1 MSKTYDFL
9 KECGT
14 FFVIS
19 IDKNAPQGRPFGAI
33 LEYGN
38 YLYFT
43 TGTQK
48 KVYKQIKDNANIQII
63 ALKAGTRD
71 WIRVS
76 GIATECLDYERK
88 AQILNDCPVLK
99 TRFST
104 PDCEYFAVF
113 QMKVSCSE
121 LHKND
126 VIEVL

>member
-19 IDKNAPQGRPFGAI
+19 IDKNAPQGRPFGVV

-113 QMKVSCSE
+113 QMEVSCSE